1 MAEIYRLRTKCEK
14 SMAEAKANVFLFGA
28 LVLRLFFINY
38 IYKKERG
45 K

>member
-1 MAEIYRLRTKCEK
+1 MAEIYRLKTKCEK
-14 SMAEAKANVFLFGA
+14 SMAEAKANVFFGA